1 MPASNFIF
9 ENRPNAIARTEL
21 EVEGNLPAS
30 LCGRFLFNGPGR
42 SQLNG
47 HKLHVFD
54 AHGRVVSARI
64 DGGSVTLTG
73 KHVQTPLLETELK
86 THSVAKRRLFANKPA
101 RRSNLFDLDLGNNCM
116 HNVYA
121 FAGRVIAAQ
130 DPGHFILNSETLEVT
145 DSLALGGLLKK
156 GMSATPMAR
165 VDPEKNRL
173 VLWLQKPGPKDSITM
188 VELDE
193 SLEVANQQACKLPP
207 GLLHD
212 VAFTERFFV
221 MSRFGAL
228 NVLKVLWG
236 ASPVFSAVQ
245 FNEKVPVLHLIPRQG
260 GKPIT
265 VPLPKRVHFHFFNAF
280 EEEGTVVVDTIGY
293 PGRVTFSSLLPEGE
307 RERLGMEMVETPVP
321 VVVRYR
327 ISPETRRVE
336 ERIMP
341 GIACEAP
348 EVNRNLRGRP
358 YRYGYAS
365 AKTETD
371 RSIDGGAYVWF
382 GGLGKLDFERNAA
395 EIWEAAPGC
404 TCGPPAF
411 VPDPSRSGE
420 DGGFLLSWIQ
430 DPAKGRSS
438 LAVFDAQAFTS
449 GPIAQA
455 HYPGLF
461 GAISHTSF
469 LDEA

>member
-1 MPASNFIF
+1 MPEANFIF
-9 ENRPNAIARTEL
+9 ENRPNDLASTEL
-21 EVEGNLPAS
+21 EVEGALPAS
-30 LCGRFLFNGPGR
+30 LRGRFLFNGPGR
-42 SQLNG
+42 SQVNG
-47 HKLHVFD
+47 QKLHIFD

-64 DGGSVTLTG
+64 DGGRVTLTG
-73 KHVQTPLLETELK
+73 KHVQTPLLETELE
-86 THSVAKRRLFANKPA
+86 THAVAKRRLFANKPS
-101 RRSNLFDLDLGNNCM
+101 RWSNLFDLELGNNCM

-121 FAGRVIAAQ
+121 FAGRVVAAQ
-130 DPGHFILNSETLEVT
+130 DPGHFILNPDTLAVT
-145 DSLALGGLLKK
+145 DRLALGGLLKK

-165 VDPEKNRL
+165 IDPATNRL
-173 VLWLQKPGPKDSITM
+173 VLWLQKPGPKDAITM

-193 SLEVANQQACKLPP
+193 SLEVVNQQSCKLPP

-212 VAFTERFFV
+212 VAFTDRFFV

-245 FNEKVPVLHLIPRQG
+245 FNEKVPLLHLIPRGG

-280 EEEGTVVVDTIGY
+280 EDGGAVVVDTIGY
-293 PGRVTFSSLLPEGE
+293 PGQVTFSSLLPEDE
-307 RERLGMEMVETPVP
+307 RQRVGMEMRETPVP

-327 ISPETRRVE
+327 ISPDTLEVE

-348 EVNRNLRGRP
+348 EVNRNVRGRP
-358 YRYGYAS
+358 HRYGYAS
-365 AKTETD
+365 AKTGND
-371 RSIDGGAYVWF
+371 RSIDEGAYIWF
-382 GGLGKLDFERNAA
+382 GGLGKLDFEQNAA
-395 EIWEAAPGC
+395 EIWEAPAGC

-420 DGGFLLSWIQ
+420 DAGFVLSWIQ
-430 DPAKGRSS
+430 DPGKGRSS
-438 LAVFDAQAFTS
+438 LAVFDAQAFED

-455 HYPGLF
+455 HYPALF
-461 GAISHTSF
+461 GAISHTGF

>member
-1 MPASNFIF
+1 MPAPNFIF
-9 ENRPNAIARTEL
+9 ENRPNDIASTEL
-21 EVEGNLPAS
+21 EVEGVLPDR
-30 LCGRFLFNGPGR
+30 LRGRFLFNGPGR
-42 SQLNG
+42 SQVNG
-47 HKLHVFD
+47 QKLHVFD

-64 DGGSVTLTG
+64 EGRGVTLAG
-73 KHVQTPLLETELK
+73 KHVQTPLLETELA
-86 THSVAKRRLFANKPA
+86 THAVAKRRLFANKPS
-101 RRSNLFDLDLGNNCM
+101 RWSNFFDLDLGNNCM
-116 HNVYA
+116 HNVYT

-130 DPGHFILNSETLEVT
+130 DPGHFILNPDTLAVT
-145 DSLALGGLLKK
+145 QELALGGMMKK

-165 VDPEKNRL
+165 VDPTKNRL

-193 SLEVANQQACKLPP
+193 SLQVANQQTCKLPP

-212 VAFTERFFV
+212 VAFTDRFFV

-236 ASPVFSAVQ
+236 AAPVFSAVQ

-280 EEEGTVVVDTIGY
+280 EEDGTVVVDTIGY
-293 PGRVTFSSLLPEGE
+293 PGQVTFSSLFPEGE
-307 RERLGMEMVETPVP
+307 RERLGMDMVETPVP

-327 ISPETRRVE
+327 ISPDTQRVE

-348 EVNRNLRGRP
+348 EVNRDMRGRP

-365 AKTETD
+365 AKTGD
-371 RSIDGGAYVWF
+371 DASIDAGAYVWF
-382 GGLGKLDFERNAA
+382 GGLGKLDFEQNAA
-395 EIWEAAPGC
+395 EIWEAPPGC

-411 VPDPSRSGE
+411 VPDPTRSGE
-420 DGGFLLSWIQ
+420 DAGFVLSWIQ
-430 DPAKGRSS
+430 DPARGRSS

-449 GPIAQA
+449 GPIARA
-455 HYPGLF
+455 HYPELF

-469 LDEA
+469 LDES